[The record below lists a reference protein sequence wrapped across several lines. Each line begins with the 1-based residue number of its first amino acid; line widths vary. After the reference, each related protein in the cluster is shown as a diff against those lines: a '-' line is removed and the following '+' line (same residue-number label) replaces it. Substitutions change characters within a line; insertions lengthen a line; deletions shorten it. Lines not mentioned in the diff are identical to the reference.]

1 MYVCMYVYIY
11 TYACTYACIY
21 ERMYIMYVRRYVC
34 KRACVCLCACVCCW
48 QRVRTC
54 PNKRLEYESHGADA
68 ASCRQRRRVTSRGGR
83 GNNGPYIP
91 GLARSRHGGNADTR
105 PTGSSWASALPARRF
120 TVLSSGFPGTDRVRT
135 RTNSSCEHANRA
147 RGDGKALGARA
158 RSNANLVSDCEFLAG
173 LI

>member
-83 GNNGPYIP
+83 GNNGPSIP

-105 PTGSSWASALPARRF
+105 PSGLVLGERPACPTLYGAIKWIPGNGPRPHSHEFLMRARKSGARRRQ
-120 TVLSSGFPGTDRVRT
+120 S
-135 RTNSSCEHANRA
+135 
-147 RGDGKALGARA
+147 
-158 RSNANLVSDCEFLAG
+158 AG
-173 LI
+173 SQSEV